1 LKLLLGLIY
10 WKVEKLANVKFVLNL
25 PTIALRARLSK
36 TLSRVFNAFDIP
48 ELVSYD
54 WRCSSLIIVLTSR
67 PSIWG
72 ITAANVGLDVI
83 ILYLLFS

>member
-1 LKLLLGLIY
+1 LKILLGLIY

-25 PTIALRARLSK
+25 PTIALRARILE

-54 WRCSSLIIVLTSR
+54 LRYCSLIIALTSR
-67 PSIWG
+67 PSIG
-72 ITAANVGLDVI
+72 VI
-83 ILYLLFS
+83 RLPILAWT